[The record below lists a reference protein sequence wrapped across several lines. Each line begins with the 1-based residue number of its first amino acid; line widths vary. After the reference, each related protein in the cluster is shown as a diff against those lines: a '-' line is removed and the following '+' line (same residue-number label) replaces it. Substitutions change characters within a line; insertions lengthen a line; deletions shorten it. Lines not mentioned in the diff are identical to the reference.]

1 MRINNITRRN
11 FVSLA
16 AASGA
21 MLVAPRLTFAA
32 ANTDRRF
39 IFFILRGA
47 VDGLEMVIP
56 YGDPNYQRARGSL
69 AINLDK
75 ATKLDS
81 TFALHPALAQ
91 TAAMYQNGQALFVHA
106 VASSFRDRS
115 HFDAQNILETG
126 GKAPYAQKDGW
137 LNRLATLLPRAPSE
151 PIAFAS
157 TVPAALRGPTEVTS
171 YAPSAL
177 PEASD
182 DLYARVANLYTQDAQ
197 LHNLWNAAM
206 DARNMS
212 SGVSS
217 KQDAAS
223 LGKLAATFL
232 AKENGPRIAMLESS
246 GWDTHNQQ
254 SGRLTRQF
262 TGLDATLAALRDG
275 LGEAVWNKTTI
286 VVATEFGRTVAP
298 NGTGGTDHG
307 TATAAIVLGGSIKGG
322 RVLADWPGL
331 AQANLF
337 ENRDL
342 RPTSAINALISGI
355 AGESLGIEPGLVL
368 RTLFA
373 DAPTIKPMQGFIKS

>member
-1 MRINNITRRN
+1 MANITHLTRRR
-11 FVSLA
+11 FVTISSAAGASL
-16 AASGA
+16 
-21 MLVAPRLTFAA
+21 LAPRLTFAA

-56 YGDPNYQRARGSL
+56 YADSNYQKARGTL
-69 AINLDK
+69 AIEQEK
-75 ATKLDS
+75 STKLDG
-81 TFALHPALAQ
+81 TFALHPALTQ
-91 TAAMYQNGQALFVHA
+91 TASMFASGQALFVHA
-106 VASSFRDRS
+106 IASSFRDRS

-137 LNRLATLLPRAPSE
+137 LNRLAALAPKAPAE

-157 TVPAALRGPTEVTS
+157 TVPAALRGPAEVTS

-177 PEASD
+177 PDAPD
-182 DLYARVANLYTQDAQ
+182 DLYARVAQLYEQDAQ
-197 LHNLWNAAM
+197 LHKLWTAAM
-206 DARNMS
+206 DARGMA
-212 SGVSS
+212 SGTSARP
-217 KQDAAS
+217 DAAS

-254 SGRLTRQF
+254 TGRLNRQF
-262 TGLDATLAALRDG
+262 TALDATLGAMRDG
-275 LGEAVWNKTTI
+275 LGDVWNKTI
-286 VVATEFGRTVAP
+286 ILVATEFGRTVAP

-307 TATAAIVLGGSIKGG
+307 TATAAMVLGGAVKGG
-322 RVLADWPGL
+322 RVLTDWPGL
-331 AQANLF
+331 APGNLF

-342 RPTSAINALISGI
+342 RPTLAINSLISGV

-373 DAPTIKPMQGFIKS
+373 DANSVKPLEGFLKT